1 MQAHLRPSDGPG
13 RFSNATTPHECR
25 SSGKRGPRL
34 QPGCGRAPGVHHGRA
49 QRVQRWKIPTHV
61 IYSQNARGL
70 KTDSALTEA
79 IDALRHRSGFSAG
92 LQETWRTGLEE
103 IEEDGFVFLGA
114 APAVQ
119 NGRGSKGVGIL
130 LSPLAVAAWRAAGA
144 VVHNDVGPR
153 VIAVRMEVEDS
164 AGRKQGLFQVAS
176 YAPIS
181 TAPDTEKDE
190 YETALACVLSRRQSG
205 DIVIVCA
212 DTNASIGRGCLGGQ
226 NVNYGAVGS
235 HGIDF
240 LNDSG
245 RRLRSFMELHD
256 LAALSSFFKKP
267 FYGTWLHP
275 CSKLQKQL
283 DHIMISRCDLKRF
296 TDAGACCGQLIDSDH
311 SAVFCKLRFTVRL
324 RRKLEPRA
332 QLARLD
338 TAPLLN
344 QDQAVQF
351 ATDVVT
357 SLGTSDASA
366 VSYSTLAKA
375 VEKTAAETLPKRERP
390 APLWFA
396 AKEGVLRAVI
406 ANRNATFNAHQR
418 QPTADA
424 AARYREARSR
434 VQLEIRRAKSDWI
447 LGKCTAINDG
457 ICGATGSAA
466 AWATVKVLK
475 AGLAP
480 PRRAPPARLK
490 KADGSL
496 ADTPEENASVFA
508 DAFSQLYG
516 REASFD
522 PSVLDDLPQRPVAVG
537 LDHVPSDDEIQLATS
552 KLHATAPGPSGL
564 HARLWQALVSTSDGF
579 GFVRHLVQHFWETE
593 ELPEGWET
601 GLLSILPKKG
611 DLSLPGNYRGI
622 MMLETAYKIAG
633 NIILVRLKPIKEGGT
648 LNHENQN
655 GFRPNRGCF
664 DAIFSIKTLI
674 KKRREHGLETW
685 LLLIDLVKAF
695 DRVPR
700 ELLWRVMLKQGVP
713 PKIVSLLKALHATV
727 KVQFEV
733 GGVKKVID
741 SIIGVKQGDLL
752 GPELFIFFMAA
763 VMETWRLHHDFELC
777 VVRSKSDFVLTGRRR
792 LPSAVLSSPSETRC
806 TPTTRASPS
815 ALGAASRS
823 RRPRWS
829 RTSLAG
835 AWRSTSARTAPT
847 ASLARTRSRRCS
859 SARRR
864 RPRTTTPPPTTA
876 PTCPTSSCP
885 AAASCRS
892 WTASNILG
900 ATSTATAATGST
912 STAGSSRQAELLA
925 LFGSAFSARGTSR
938 LPPSARSTPRSSSP
952 SCSTGA
958 SAGRSPSA
966 SSTVSASST
975 HSACV
980 RCVVSLASTCGSTT
994 SRLANSAPG

>member
-1 MQAHLRPSDGPG
+1 MAVPLFRDHFVRAIEGSAGSPNHVMEFAKLAPPFFVR
-13 RFSNATTPHECR
+13 R
-25 SSGKRGPRL
+25 SVVF
-34 QPGCGRAPGVHHGRA
+34 A
-49 QRVQRWKIPTHV
+49 RVQRWKIPTHV

-424 AARYREARSR
+424 AAQYREARSR

-480 PRRAPPARLK
+480 PRRAPPAKMK

-579 GFVRHLVQHFWETE
+579 GF
-593 ELPEGWET
+593 
-601 GLLSILPKKG
+601 
-611 DLSLPGNYRGI
+611 N
-622 MMLETAYKIAG
+622 
-633 NIILVRLKPIKEGGT
+633 
-648 LNHENQN
+648 
-655 GFRPNRGCF
+655 
-664 DAIFSIKTLI
+664 
-674 KKRREHGLETW
+674 
-685 LLLIDLVKAF
+685 
-695 DRVPR
+695 
-700 ELLWRVMLKQGVP
+700 
-713 PKIVSLLKALHATV
+713 
-727 KVQFEV
+727 
-733 GGVKKVID
+733 
-741 SIIGVKQGDLL
+741 
-752 GPELFIFFMAA
+752 
-763 VMETWRLHHDFELC
+763 
-777 VVRSKSDFVLTGRRR
+777 DFVLTGRR
-792 LPSAVLSSPSETRC
+792 PSTVGDVEFSLRDSMYADDAGLAFC
-806 TPTTRASPS
+806 
-815 ALGAASRS
+815 S
-823 RRPRWS
+823 RRGVEVETPKVVAHFARWGMEIHVGKDGSNGEPRKDS
-829 RTSLAG
+829 KSEVLFCA
-835 AWRSTSARTAPT
+835 AAPT
-847 ASLARTRSRRCS
+847 SYNN
-859 SARRR
+859 
-864 RPRTTTPPPTTA
+864 
-876 PTCPTSSCP
+876 P
-885 AAASCRS
+885 A
-892 WTASNILG
+892 TYDG
-900 ATSTATAATGST
+900 ADLSDIK
-912 STAGSSRQAELLA
+912 
-925 LFGSAFSARGTSR
+925 
-938 LPPSARSTPRSSSP
+938 LPGGCFMP
-952 SCSTGA
+952 
-958 SAGRSPSA
+958 
-966 SSTVSASST
+966 
-975 HSACV
+975 
-980 RCVVSLASTCGSTT
+980 
-994 SRLANSAPG
+994 

>member
-375 VEKTAAETLPKRERP
+375 VEKTAAETLPKHERP

-424 AARYREARSR
+424 AAQYREARSR

-480 PRRAPPARLK
+480 PRRAPPAKMK

-579 GFVRHLVQHFWETE
+579 GF
-593 ELPEGWET
+593 
-601 GLLSILPKKG
+601 
-611 DLSLPGNYRGI
+611 N
-622 MMLETAYKIAG
+622 
-633 NIILVRLKPIKEGGT
+633 
-648 LNHENQN
+648 
-655 GFRPNRGCF
+655 
-664 DAIFSIKTLI
+664 
-674 KKRREHGLETW
+674 
-685 LLLIDLVKAF
+685 
-695 DRVPR
+695 
-700 ELLWRVMLKQGVP
+700 
-713 PKIVSLLKALHATV
+713 
-727 KVQFEV
+727 
-733 GGVKKVID
+733 
-741 SIIGVKQGDLL
+741 
-752 GPELFIFFMAA
+752 
-763 VMETWRLHHDFELC
+763 
-777 VVRSKSDFVLTGRRR
+777 DFVLTGRR
-792 LPSAVLSSPSETRC
+792 PSTVGDVEFSLRDSMYADDAGLAFC
-806 TPTTRASPS
+806 
-815 ALGAASRS
+815 S
-823 RRPRWS
+823 RRGVEVETPKVVAHFARWGMEIHVGKDGSNGEPRKDS
-829 RTSLAG
+829 KSEVLFCAAAPTSYNNPATYDGADLSDIKLPGGCFMPALAG
-835 AWRSTSARTAPT
+835 S
-847 ASLARTRSRRCS
+847 
-859 SARRR
+859 
-864 RPRTTTPPPTTA
+864 
-876 PTCPTSSCP
+876 
-885 AAASCRS
+885 
-892 WTASNILG
+892 
-900 ATSTATAATGST
+900 
-912 STAGSSRQAELLA
+912 
-925 LFGSAFSARGTSR
+925 
-938 LPPSARSTPRSSSP
+938 
-952 SCSTGA
+952 
-958 SAGRSPSA
+958 
-966 SSTVSASST
+966 
-975 HSACV
+975 
-980 RCVVSLASTCGSTT
+980 
-994 SRLANSAPG
+994 

>member
-424 AARYREARSR
+424 AARY
-434 VQLEIRRAKSDWI
+434 
-447 LGKCTAINDG
+447 
-457 ICGATGSAA
+457 
-466 AWATVKVLK
+466 
-475 AGLAP
+475 
-480 PRRAPPARLK
+480 
-490 KADGSL
+490 
-496 ADTPEENASVFA
+496 
-508 DAFSQLYG
+508 
-516 REASFD
+516 
-522 PSVLDDLPQRPVAVG
+522 
-537 LDHVPSDDEIQLATS
+537 
-552 KLHATAPGPSGL
+552 
-564 HARLWQALVSTSDGF
+564 
-579 GFVRHLVQHFWETE
+579 
-593 ELPEGWET
+593 
-601 GLLSILPKKG
+601 
-611 DLSLPGNYRGI
+611 
-622 MMLETAYKIAG
+622 
-633 NIILVRLKPIKEGGT
+633 
-648 LNHENQN
+648 
-655 GFRPNRGCF
+655 
-664 DAIFSIKTLI
+664 
-674 KKRREHGLETW
+674 
-685 LLLIDLVKAF
+685 
-695 DRVPR
+695 
-700 ELLWRVMLKQGVP
+700 
-713 PKIVSLLKALHATV
+713 
-727 KVQFEV
+727 
-733 GGVKKVID
+733 
-741 SIIGVKQGDLL
+741 
-752 GPELFIFFMAA
+752 
-763 VMETWRLHHDFELC
+763 
-777 VVRSKSDFVLTGRRR
+777 
-792 LPSAVLSSPSETRC
+792 
-806 TPTTRASPS
+806 
-815 ALGAASRS
+815 
-823 RRPRWS
+823 
-829 RTSLAG
+829 
-835 AWRSTSARTAPT
+835 
-847 ASLARTRSRRCS
+847 
-859 SARRR
+859 
-864 RPRTTTPPPTTA
+864 
-876 PTCPTSSCP
+876 
-885 AAASCRS
+885 
-892 WTASNILG
+892 
-900 ATSTATAATGST
+900 
-912 STAGSSRQAELLA
+912 
-925 LFGSAFSARGTSR
+925 
-938 LPPSARSTPRSSSP
+938 
-952 SCSTGA
+952 
-958 SAGRSPSA
+958 
-966 SSTVSASST
+966 
-975 HSACV
+975 
-980 RCVVSLASTCGSTT
+980 
-994 SRLANSAPG
+994 